1 MKRICISLRALKKH
15 EFRTTLRYIR
25 ATGATWHDIYVK
37 LGDLQSKQTATLIK
51 SCGGLFVYYLVLS
64 SLGDI
69 DRVGITLQ
77 GYSASVP
84 TAFVTVVAS
93 VGLYFIL
100 LQAQTLVMVIMLRIE
115 EGAKLSLRGFSMNAY
130 GFYHDQDEMALA
142 VPVLSFGSFQ
152 ERLPTSRLLSL
163 MLLIVVLALTIP
175 LFGFW
180 SYLLR
185 FQLEIILS
193 NDVQFIYRAVA
204 TFGVLMLVF
213 SLVYLILFNV
223 PMPFK
228 KNTFAIRWGFL
239 VRNYLGGNHP
249 RIAHWLD
256 EEVKKSL

>member
-25 ATGATWHDIYVK
+25 ASGAIWHDIYVK
-37 LGDLQSKQTATLIK
+37 LGDLQNKQTATLIK
-51 SCGGLFVYYLVLS
+51 SCGGLFLYYLALS

-69 DRVGITLQ
+69 DQVGITLQ

-84 TAFVTVVAS
+84 TAVVTVVAS

-100 LQAQTLVMVIMLRIE
+100 LQAQSLVMVIKLRSE

-142 VPVLSFGSFQ
+142 VPVLSFGSFR
-152 ERLPTSRLLSL
+152 ERLPTSNLFSL
-163 MLLIVVLALTIP
+163 MLLITVFALAIP
-175 LFGFW
+175 LIGFW
-180 SYLLR
+180 YYLLS
-185 FQLEIILS
+185 FQLEIVLS
-193 NDVQFIYRAVA
+193 TDIQFMYRAVA
-204 TFGVLMLVF
+204 AFGVLMRGF
-213 SLVYLILFNV
+213 SLAYLILFNF

-239 VRNYLGGNHP
+239 VRNYLDGNHP
-249 RIAHWLD
+249 RIANWLNED
-256 EEVKKSL
+256 AP